1 MSVTLIHTDV
11 RDDKGQSPLNLALED
26 LYYDEADEDRID
38 FALYLINHGCGD
50 DEDKDKFLC
59 KACGWG
65 RLDVVKE
72 LVEKHDRDPKGEC
85 CVLTIG
91 LVLIAIV

>member
-1 MSVTLIHTDV
+1 MSITLTHTDV
-11 RDDKGQSPLNLALED
+11 RDDKGQSPLDLALENV
-26 LYYDEADEDRID
+26 LYNFHSID
-38 FALYLINHGCGD
+38 IRLCLINHGCGD
-50 DEDKDKFLC
+50 DEDKDKLLC
-59 KACGWG
+59 GACCSG

-72 LVEKHDRDPKGEC
+72 LVEQHDRDPNGEC